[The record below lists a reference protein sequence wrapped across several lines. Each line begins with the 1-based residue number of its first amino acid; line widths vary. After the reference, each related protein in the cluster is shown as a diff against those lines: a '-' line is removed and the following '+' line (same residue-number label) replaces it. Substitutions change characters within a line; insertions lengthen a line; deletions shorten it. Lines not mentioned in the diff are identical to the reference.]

1 MPNNT
6 THLFLQPPSFSLYEV
21 HLFVL
26 TAIGVLSPVAVVTN
40 ALVLAAIW
48 RNSSLRTTS
57 YILLAGLAFTDFCTG
72 LISQPLWI
80 VNGLIHLDLQ
90 FSSYDKNTQPTFYFM
105 TKAVGDRCV
114 AYFYQTTALLITL
127 MSLERWLLMS
137 RRRSLLTVR
146 CVSFIAAALLIL
158 MLPSALILRHE
169 ANFITIS
176 IALFCIIVTSVAY
189 FKVFR
194 IIRQHQQQIQVTMA
208 SQNAAQPTINFVKY
222 KKSVFSILY
231 ILSVFYIGYVPL
243 IITISL
249 KWTLLKNNVL
259 GDIFMNISILLVFS
273 SSSTNPLI
281 VLWRMKDIRD
291 EVIRLLK
298 RITCKSNQV
307 Q

>member
-1 MPNNT
+1 MRKLPQTILIHINAKSSCLT
-6 THLFLQPPSFSLYEV
+6 TQHLFLQPPSFSLYEV

-26 TAIGVLSPVAVVTN
+26 TVIGVLSPVAVVTN

-90 FSSYDKNTQPTFYFM
+90 FSSSDRNIRPTFYFI
-105 TKAVGDRCV
+105 TKAIGDRCV
-114 AYFYQTTALLITL
+114 AYFYQITALLITL
-127 MSLERWLLMS
+127 MSVERWLLMS

-146 CVSFIAAALLIL
+146 RVSFIAAALLIL

-169 ANFITIS
+169 GNFITIS
-176 IALFCIIVTSVAY
+176 IVLFCVIVTSVAY
-189 FKVFR
+189 CKVFR
-194 IIRQHQQQIQVTMA
+194 IIRQHQQQIQVNTS

-259 GDIFMNISILLVFS
+259 GDIFMNISMNISMTFL
-273 SSSTNPLI
+273 
-281 VLWRMKDIRD
+281 
-291 EVIRLLK
+291 
-298 RITCKSNQV
+298 
-307 Q
+307 